1 LPQLGLGTFGREQI
15 IGYPRLIACF
25 AAIPSYKCKLFMT
38 AMVPL
43 HECQMDMFERGQ
55 ISLDAIKHEA
65 FAHFHLPGMQITW
78 GPHCARVP
86 LKSVEWFEVLRRQ
99 RRGALK
105 LSSMDQYRKFA
116 HWKSVS

>member
-1 LPQLGLGTFGREQI
+1 LGLGTFGREQI

-25 AAIPSYKCKLFMT
+25 AVIPVVQMQTVHDS
-38 AMVPL
+38 MVPL

-78 GPHCARVP
+78 GPHFAR
-86 LKSVEWFEVLRRQ
+86 
-99 RRGALK
+99 G
-105 LSSMDQYRKFA
+105 YR
-116 HWKSVS
+116 

>member
-1 LPQLGLGTFGREQI
+1 MLRSHSVVQMQTVHD
-15 IGYPRLIACF
+15 
-25 AAIPSYKCKLFMT
+25 S
-38 AMVPL
+38 MVPL

-78 GPHCARVP
+78 GPFCARVP